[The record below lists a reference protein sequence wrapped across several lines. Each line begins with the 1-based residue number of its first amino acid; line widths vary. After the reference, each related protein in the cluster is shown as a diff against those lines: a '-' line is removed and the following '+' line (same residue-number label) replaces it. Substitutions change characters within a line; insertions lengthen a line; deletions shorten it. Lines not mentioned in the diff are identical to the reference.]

1 MREPPFVAGRFGSA
15 AAAAVV
21 VAAVADLLPF
31 VVVVAWFP
39 VAGAVP
45 PFDAGGPPLPA
56 MPPGNDAQRRPR
68 AMLRFPAASW
78 ACRRTWRRPWP
89 FAPCAI
95 GRPVA
100 MPFAGCAGLVAVVV
114 PQLRQG
120 LLAQGRPQGLH
131 CCWRPGQGLAAP
143 VVASRRRPTPPVA
156 CAVGAVAGRSWLPG
170 GDGLAAGSSD
180 GARNPSWGRPVPV
193 PLVVEQGVAVA
204 AAADVVADVVAGVVV
219 VDVAAGVAVAVAAV
233 AEAVPVLVGLQYS

>member
-1 MREPPFVAGRFGSA
+1 VREPPFVAGRFGSA
-15 AAAAVV
+15 AAAAV

-56 MPPGNDAQRRPR
+56 MPPGNDAPRRPR
-68 AMLRFPAASW
+68 AMLQFPAASW

-120 LLAQGRPQGLH
+120 LLAPGRPQGLH

-204 AAADVVADVVAGVVV
+204 VAAAADVVAGVVV
-219 VDVAAGVAVAVAAV
+219 VADVAVVAVAAADV

>member
-1 MREPPFVAGRFGSA
+1 VREPPFVAGRFGSA
-15 AAAAVV
+15 AAAAV

-56 MPPGNDAQRRPR
+56 MPPGNDAPRRPR

-78 ACRRTWRRPWP
+78 ACRRTWRMPWP

-120 LLAQGRPQGLH
+120 LLAPGRPQGLH

-204 AAADVVADVVAGVVV
+204 VAAAADVVAGVVV
-219 VDVAAGVAVAVAAV
+219 VVADVAVVAVAAADV